1 MQAKAIVEAVP
12 EVEPDVVHE
21 AVQDPVPAMVTEAYS
36 IPPSLPER
44 PIDAQAFSTAAVMEG
59 EPELPEPTPAI
70 VPALEPATTAR
81 QEARTT
87 PEETVF
93 AQAVAWSFAEPA
105 EEALD
110 EDQGHTQSPAQH
122 LIAQPM
128 AMDHLAAT
136 HAESTLA
143 VTSPAV
149 TSPALTTH
157 DNAQLLQGY
166 LGRLQDTIARY
177 KEYPVVARRRGIE
190 GEVRVSFQLQ
200 ADGHVTEVA
209 ISGKQ
214 KSLRVAARNALE
226 LAQPLPLPPE
236 GVAIPMAVAYTMS
249 FILD

>member
-1 MQAKAIVEAVP
+1 M
-12 EVEPDVVHE
+12 
-21 AVQDPVPAMVTEAYS
+21 
-36 IPPSLPER
+36 
-44 PIDAQAFSTAAVMEG
+44 
-59 EPELPEPTPAI
+59 
-70 VPALEPATTAR
+70 
-81 QEARTT
+81 
-87 PEETVF
+87 
-93 AQAVAWSFAEPA
+93 
-105 EEALD
+105 
-110 EDQGHTQSPAQH
+110 
-122 LIAQPM
+122 
-128 AMDHLAAT
+128 
-136 HAESTLA
+136 
-143 VTSPAV
+143 
-149 TSPALTTH
+149 
-157 DNAQLLQGY
+157 QGY